1 MGMRL
6 NQNFLSSDNHHHFK
20 RNKTNTEKYEI
31 GKVYVLPKHL
41 DEKVARLHL
50 EGVQGLITHLQNIK
64 YCQFSAFDYQ
74 IGSC

>member
-1 MGMRL
+1 MIE
-6 NQNFLSSDNHHHFK
+6 

-50 EGVQGLITHLQNIK
+50 EGVQGMITFLA
-64 YCQFSAFDYQ
+64 SQ
-74 IGSC
+74 ISTNQRPSWASN

>member
-1 MGMRL
+1 MS
-6 NQNFLSSDNHHHFK
+6 FFK

-50 EGVQGLITHLQNIK
+50 EGVQGMITHLQNLK